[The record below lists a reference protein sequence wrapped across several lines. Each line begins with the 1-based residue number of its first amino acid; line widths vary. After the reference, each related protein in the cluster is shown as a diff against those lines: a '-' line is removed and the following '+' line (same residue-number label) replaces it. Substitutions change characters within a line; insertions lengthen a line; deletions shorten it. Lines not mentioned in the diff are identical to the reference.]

1 MSIVQGSSFCRAVPN
16 LRVTIRSK
24 CLQIDLRQEWL
35 AALAYEDAAQAPAVA
50 HLMGQRHREQVADVV
65 NAALLRLGTPPT
77 QPPPLCSALER
88 LLRQAA
94 VCHRELREANGGQG
108 ELFHLHKAIALD

>member
-1 MSIVQGSSFCRAVPN
+1 
-16 LRVTIRSK
+16 
-24 CLQIDLRQEWL
+24 
-35 AALAYEDAAQAPAVA
+35 
-50 HLMGQRHREQVADVV
+50 MGQRHREQVADVV